1 MKKAGRHPSSLMV
14 AVMLVTMAFTLTAC
28 AGNATVSPTAAP
40 IAKSAPEVKLG
51 KEYKIGVIS
60 YDYSDQQ
67 GQELKKYFSYL
78 EKEFGVKFVYATA
91 QPEEAQEIKAHEDLC
106 AAGVNGILNLMWN
119 KKAFEVGAQCKV
131 YEAVILNTVLG
142 KEAGPGDQGYDDV
155 KLSPYYVG
163 SVSPPL
169 DYTIVG
175 QTVARAAV
183 DAKLDN
189 LGLIGFPRFW
199 IPALDKSLEAFDAA
213 VKAAGKTVIDG
224 NPDNSLGPD
233 DAMRLNPMADVAAQL
248 TTYLSANPKLQFIYA
263 ASSGM
268 DLVYPTIVNAGLK
281 GKVKLGVVGYNPN
294 ISVDALKDG
303 SILIA
308 ANPVNAAQAA
318 IGFAMLIDKLEGK
331 AYADA
336 PQYPTDVET
345 NIVFIKSEA
354 DALTFNKLVL
364 GDVPPVTSAELKS
377 VMKTFNANATYA
389 GLKTLAMENSD
400 LTKLTAKRK

>member
-1 MKKAGRHPSSLMV
+1 
-14 AVMLVTMAFTLTAC
+14 
-28 AGNATVSPTAAP
+28 
-40 IAKSAPEVKLG
+40 
-51 KEYKIGVIS
+51 
-60 YDYSDQQ
+60 
-67 GQELKKYFSYL
+67 
-78 EKEFGVKFVYATA
+78 
-91 QPEEAQEIKAHEDLC
+91 
-106 AAGVNGILNLMWN
+106 
-119 KKAFEVGAQCKV
+119 
-131 YEAVILNTVLG
+131 
-142 KEAGPGDQGYDDV
+142 
-155 KLSPYYVG
+155 
-163 SVSPPL
+163 
-169 DYTIVG
+169 
-175 QTVARAAV
+175 
-183 DAKLDN
+183 
-189 LGLIGFPRFW
+189 
-199 IPALDKSLEAFDAA
+199 
-213 VKAAGKTVIDG
+213 
-224 NPDNSLGPD
+224 
-233 DAMRLNPMADVAAQL
+233 MRLNPMADVAAQL